1 MTGTNQD
8 EGCRERPSPKPQTN
22 HLLRENLRLA
32 RQLFG
37 GTVPSKVAKSLET
50 LSKDFRFALGKGE
63 LQFIDG
69 CCYVTH
75 TGLLR
80 LARRKKCKGINVE
93 AVDSLCDS
101 AASRF
106 VLKATVYPSKNSSGF
121 VGYGDA
127 DPSNV
132 SPLVHGAEMRVAE
145 TRAVNRALRKAY
157 GIGLCSVEEIAAVPS
172 AGDKLPPQNANVNGN
187 GTRPKV
193 RDRLC
198 QIIRQHQLNPELVKA
213 YAVDFCGT
221 KTLRGASREQ
231 VENFVAHL
239 ADWAEK
245 DRNALLCQLNSYL
258 GSKEGA
264 A

>member
-1 MTGTNQD
+1 MRLPTVKSDAKSVRNFK
-8 EGCRERPSPKPQTN
+8 R
-22 HLLRENLRLA
+22 LLRENVRLA
-32 RQLFG
+32 G
-37 GTVPSKVAKSLET
+37 GAGPFSSRAGDLLATIT
-50 LSKDFRFALGKGE
+50 KDFEFSFKAGE
-63 LQFIDG
+63 LQIIDG
-69 CCYVTH
+69 NWYVTH

-80 LARRKKCKGINVE
+80 LARRKKCRGIHVE

-106 VLKATVYPSKNSSGF
+106 VLKATVYPSKGSSGF

-132 SPLVHGAEMRVAE
+132 SFLVHGAEMRVAE

-157 GIGLCSVEEIAAVPS
+157 GIGICSVEEIGSLADPSPAAPETKRMPQPS
-172 AGDKLPPQNANVNGN
+172 NGN
-187 GTRPKV
+187 GNHARPRV

-198 QIIRQHQLNPELVKA
+198 QIIRQHQLDPNLVKA
-213 YAVDFCGT
+213 YATEFCAV
-221 KTLRGASREQ
+221 KTLRDATREQ

-245 DRNALLCQLNSYL
+245 DRNSLLCQLNSYP
-258 GSKEGA
+258 GQKEGVA
-264 A
+264 

>member
-1 MTGTNQD
+1 MTARRFRSNRTVARRLWGTLPATAIYALKELTTRFSLSAASGDLLFLN
-8 EGCRERPSPKPQTN
+8 ERW
-22 HLLRENLRLA
+22 
-32 RQLFG
+32 
-37 GTVPSKVAKSLET
+37 
-50 LSKDFRFALGKGE
+50 
-63 LQFIDG
+63 
-69 CCYVTH
+69 YVTH
-75 TGLLR
+75 TGLLQ
-80 LARRKKCKGINVE
+80 LATRKHCAGIRTSPEKEFCNPAANRWAFK
-93 AVDSLCDS
+93 AV
-101 AASRF
+101 
-106 VLKATVYPSKNSSGF
+106 VYKTPTCRGF

-157 GIGLCSVEEIAAVPS
+157 GIGICSVEEIGSFAESAQSSRESKKFPPQPHGKRKLQWTQGPRPPLPTDPS
-172 AGDKLPPQNANVNGN
+172 AP
-187 GTRPKV
+187 TRRQSRQV
-193 RDRLC
+193 IRRRLLW
-198 QIIRQHQLNPELVKA
+198 HQ
-213 YAVDFCGT
+213 
-221 KTLRGASREQ
+221 TLREATREQ